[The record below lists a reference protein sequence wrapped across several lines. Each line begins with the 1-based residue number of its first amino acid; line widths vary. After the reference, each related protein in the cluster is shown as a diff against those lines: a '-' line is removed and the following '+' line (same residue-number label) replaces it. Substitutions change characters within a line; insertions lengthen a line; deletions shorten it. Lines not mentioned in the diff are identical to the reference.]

1 MLGPMRPFWQWFS
14 RNLCLLIVTVLC
26 TQLRAQER
34 PSISAPVAP
43 TSQAASPKIPSSV
56 RIISDVT
63 YCTGGGHPLLMDLYL
78 PNKFPHAVPAVLW
91 LHGGGW
97 RNGDKKNSW
106 IVIKL
111 AQRGLVAASAN
122 YRLIGE
128 AGFPAAIEDAK
139 CAVRF
144 LRANADQYGID
155 PERIGIAGLSAGGHL
170 AMLAGTAPASANLEG
185 SGGWTNVSSR
195 VSAVLSWYGPTDFSV
210 GPTAF
215 ERGHGPSIKDF
226 LGGTP
231 EEKPE
236 NYKNASPVH
245 WVKKGD
251 PPLLMIHGQEDTTVP
266 FDQSLRMEKAYR
278 AAGNSVKL
286 IPVKNAG
293 HNFEPVPGKRI
304 SPSARKIKR
313 LSVTFLL
320 ETLGCR

>member
-1 MLGPMRPFWQWFS
+1 MLGPMRILMQWFS
-14 RNLCLLIVTVLC
+14 RNLCLLVVTVLC
-26 TQLRAQER
+26 PQLRAQER

-43 TSQAASPKIPSSV
+43 KSQAASQKVPSSV

-111 AQRGLVAASAN
+111 AERGLVAASAN

-170 AMLAGTAPASANLEG
+170 AMLAATAPASANLEG
-185 SGGWTNVSSR
+185 SGGWAKVSSR

-231 EEKPE
+231 EENPE
-236 NYKNASPVH
+236 NYKNASPIH
-245 WVKKGD
+245 WVRKGD
-251 PPLLMIHGQEDTTVP
+251 PPLLMIHGQDDTTVP

-278 AAGNSVKL
+278 AAGNSAKL
-286 IPVKNAG
+286 IPVRNAG
-293 HNFEPVPGKRI
+293 HNFESVPGKRI

-320 ETLGCR
+320 KTLGCR